1 MILLAILLP
10 PVAVLMCGKPVQAV
24 LNCGLTLLFW
34 IPGVI
39 HAIIVVNN
47 HNADKRQRELI
58 AAQQAAVQAQTAAI
72 LAAQQ
77 AGSMPTPPT
86 APTAPAAPETSP
98 D

>member
-10 PVAVLMCGKPVQAV
+10 PVAVLMCGKPFQAV
-24 LNCGLTLLFW
+24 LNVFLTLALW
-34 IPGVI
+34 IPGVV

-58 AAQQAAVQAQTAAI
+58 AAQQAAVQAQTAAL

-77 AGSMPTPPT
+77 ASAGPGVPVPPTPPEIES
-86 APTAPAAPETSP
+86 A
-98 D
+98 